1 MNDRTCCLRCGAQ
14 LRLDN
19 LGELCDPCTRQPA
32 AVPLLPPE
40 FFTNDER
47 MRRAL
52 AGYDFATVLLAI
64 RRTTGYSQERL
75 GELIELPQERISRIE
90 RRTHRL
96 RDIAIVART
105 SSRTGIPA
113 DMLGFTAGAAT
124 VGTVRHSKD
133 RRHSKGQEEVDWMLR
148 RTLFAAVTGIT
159 VGLGVP
165 LDLDRLA
172 ALVPGPGAALPRR
185 IGAADVTAIEQ
196 ATAALRQLDFNWGGG
211 LSRDVAVAQLRSVLA
226 LRNVA
231 CTAEVKAELLVA
243 TADLGL
249 LAAFMSYD
257 CELHADARR
266 LWVITLEVARQA
278 EHPAAVDLTVM
289 GLLDMTS
296 QALYLGQPEEAG
308 QLVQLGYGAVA
319 GGAHPVPASTAST
332 LAIYQA
338 HCAAARG
345 DAAACDRALG
355 RSVEQL
361 TTAEPT
367 LAGPWNAHVSPAL
380 LASRRARA
388 YLDLA
393 ATSGNPRHAARA
405 VPLLEETGRDFGP
418 GYPRGRALN
427 LANLARARAITGDLD
442 TAVHLGGQA
451 VTEITALSSRRALDR
466 LRTLDTALRRHAA
479 EAPVTELREQIR
491 GALTTARA

>member
-1 MNDRTCCLRCGAQ
+1 MSDQTCCLRCGAR

-19 LGELCDPCTRQPA
+19 LSELCDPCTRQPA
-32 AVPLLPPE
+32 AIPLLPPE

-52 AGYDFATVLLAI
+52 AGYDFATVFLAI

-113 DMLGFTAGAAT
+113 DMLGFTTGAAT
-124 VGTVRHSKD
+124 VGTVRHSK
-133 RRHSKGQEEVDWMLR
+133 SQEEVDWMLR
-148 RTLFAAVTGIT
+148 RTFFAAVTGIT
-159 VGLGVP
+159 VGLGMAP

-172 ALVPGPGAALPRR
+172 ALVPGPGVELPRR
-185 IGAADVTAIEQ
+185 IGAADVTAIEA
-196 ATAALRQLDFNWGGG
+196 ATAALRKLDFSWGGG

-226 LRNVA
+226 LRKVA
-231 CTAEVKAELLVA
+231 CTAEVKAGLLVA

-296 QALYLGQPEEAG
+296 QALHLGQPEEAG

-338 HCAAARG
+338 RCNAARG
-345 DAAACDRALG
+345 DAAGCDRALG

-361 TTAEPT
+361 TAAEPI
-367 LAGPWNAHVSPAL
+367 LAGPWNAHISSAQ
-380 LASRRARA
+380 LAAGQGRAHF
-388 YLDLA
+388 DLA
-393 ATSGNPRHAARA
+393 VVSGSPRHAARA
-405 VPLLEETGRDFGP
+405 VPLLEEAVRDIGP
-418 GYPRGRALN
+418 RYARHRASN
-427 LANLARARAITGDLD
+427 VANLAGARAIAGDLD
-442 TAVHLGGQA
+442 AAVHLGGQA
-451 VTEITALSSRRALDR
+451 VTEITALSSRRTLDR

-479 EAPVTELREQIR
+479 EAPVTALREQIR

>member
-1 MNDRTCCLRCGAQ
+1 MSDRTCCLRCGAQ

-52 AGYDFATVLLAI
+52 AGYDFATVFLAI
-64 RRTTGYSQERL
+64 RRTTGYSQERF
-75 GELIELPQERISRIE
+75 GELIELPQERISRVE
-90 RRTHRL
+90 RGIHRL
-96 RDIAIVART
+96 RDIAIVARL

-113 DMLGFTAGAAT
+113 DLLGFTAGADS
-124 VGTVRHSKD
+124 VGAVGHGHSND
-133 RRHSKGQEEVDWMLR
+133 QEVDWMLR
-148 RTLFAAVTGIT
+148 RTFFAAVTGIT
-159 VGLGVP
+159 VGLGMAP

-172 ALVPGPGAALPRR
+172 ALVPGPGVALPRR
-185 IGAADVTAIEQ
+185 IGAADVAAIEA
-196 ATAALRQLDFNWGGG
+196 ATAALRKLDFSWGGG

-226 LRNVA
+226 LRKVA
-231 CTAEVKAELLVA
+231 CTAEVKAGLLVA

-249 LAAFMSYD
+249 LAAWMSYD

-289 GLLDMTS
+289 GLLDMTD

-338 HCAAARG
+338 RCAAARG
-345 DAAACDRALG
+345 DAAGCDRALG
-355 RSVEQL
+355 RSVVEQL
-361 TTAEPT
+361 TTAKPI
-367 LAGPWNAHVSPAL
+367 LAGPWNAHVSSAQ
-380 LASRRARA
+380 LAAGQGRAHF
-388 YLDLA
+388 DLA
-393 ATSGNPRHAARA
+393 VASGNPRHAARA
-405 VPLLEETGRDFGP
+405 VPLLEEAVRGCGP
-418 GYPRGRALN
+418 GYARHRARN
-427 LANLARARAITGDLD
+427 VANLAGARAIAGDLD
-442 TAVHLGGQA
+442 AAVHLGGQA

-466 LRTLDTALRRHAA
+466 LRTLDTVLRRHAA
-479 EAPVTELREQIR
+479 EAPVVELREQIR
-491 GALTTARA
+491 GALTAHP